1 MRPNLDLVRWKEE
14 ARNRAATCRLRLA
27 EWNHAVLDDLRE
39 GAIVAGDVSG
49 STVLSQLIAHSS
61 QDFNDA
67 LASSLQPILKIL
79 PEHWDCLDSPDKLPK
94 QDATRARRLC
104 SHVEHLAQTIL
115 YVHALDADIATLIT
129 GLSYVRMNSLQL
141 VTRDVVEAWASRV
154 PVVFQRANQVE
165 WWRSRIESVVPNVET
180 RLGPS
185 LWLSTLEG

>member
-1 MRPNLDLVRWKEE
+1 MRPNLDLVRWKED
-14 ARNRAATCRLRLA
+14 ARNRAATCRLRLS
-27 EWNHAVLDDLRE
+27 EWNHAVLDDLRS

-49 STVLSQLIAHSS
+49 SAVLSQLLEHSS

-79 PEHWDCLDSPDKLPK
+79 PEHWDCLDSPDTLPM
-94 QDATRARRLC
+94 QDATRTRELC
-104 SHVEHLAQTIL
+104 SHVERLAQTIL

-141 VTRDVVEAWASRV
+141 VTRDVVEAWANRV